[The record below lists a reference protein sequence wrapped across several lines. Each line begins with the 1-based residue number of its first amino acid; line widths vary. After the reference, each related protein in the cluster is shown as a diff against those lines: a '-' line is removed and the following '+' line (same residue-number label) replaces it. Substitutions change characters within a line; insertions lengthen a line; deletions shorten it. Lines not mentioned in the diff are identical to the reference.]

1 VKGDHEKLRDA
12 VDRLKKEHNFRGL
25 LHFTD
30 FSNLSSIINIGYLCS
45 RALCYA
51 DNIDFEDAANQEIMD
66 NTTSEVKNCA
76 RFYYVEKNNYNSMV
90 NLPIPVYLLFNEEI
104 IYLDLASYS
113 DGSADSSYTK
123 YGTNY
128 EFFNYVIDW
137 DIVFDKSIEK
147 NSLNGAIK
155 QSLERKKRSELLIN
169 EPVPLKY
176 LKNIIFRCNADY
188 KRACNLFGKNK
199 LYTVESNMFFNE
211 KNYIKDYNI
220 VYNNFIESDVFILHF
235 SSNLPVK
242 NNEKHEYKLY
252 DLNNKLIRISKVNF
266 LESLSTDFNVE
277 VNNLPEYPIKFKFW
291 FYGVLCIEETI
302 G

>member
-1 VKGDHEKLRDA
+1 VKADHEKLRDV
-12 VDRLKKEHNFRGL
+12 VDRLKKDYNFRGL

-30 FSNLSSIINIGYLCS
+30 FSNLSSIINVGYLCS

-51 DNIDFEDAANQEIMD
+51 DNIDFEDAANHEIVD
-66 NTTSEVKNCA
+66 HTTNEVKNCA

-123 YGTNY
+123 YGTSY

-137 DIVFDKSIEK
+137 DIVFDKNIVK
-147 NSLNGAIK
+147 NSFNGSIK
-155 QSLERKKRSELLIN
+155 QSLERKRRSELLID

-176 LKNIIFRCNADY
+176 LKNIIFRCNTDY

-199 LYTVESNMFFNE
+199 LYIVEPHMFFNE
-211 KNYIKDYNI
+211 KNYIKDYNV
-220 VYNNFIESDVFILHF
+220 VYNNIIESDIFILHF
-235 SSNLPVK
+235 SSNLPVT
-242 NNEKHEYKLY
+242 NNEKHEYRLY
-252 DLNNKLIRISKVNF
+252 DLNDNLIRKAQVNF
-266 LESLSTDFNVE
+266 FESPSTDFNIE
-277 VNNLPEYPIKFKFW
+277 VNNLPEYPVKFKFW